1 MVGSTISRL
10 FRRRERL
17 AEHIRRKR
25 LTPAHFDEHRGT
37 DLETSRRLDIC
48 SLQDHLQSRSIS
60 RALICQRLFRLQVQ
74 LPSEAG
80 RRAAAA
86 EPLGSDTAARCRGRS
101 IHLLNWFQAAVVAHI
116 DLKPICKLWQHRSV
130 GCCCTMSSRRLSRRT
145 LLPLLQPS

>member
-1 MVGSTISRL
+1 MAGSTIRTT
-10 FRRRERL
+10 RAERK
-17 AEHIRRKR
+17 ATTTHEHIRRKR
-25 LTPAHFDEHRGT
+25 LTPAHVDEHRGT

-60 RALICQRLFRLQVQ
+60 RALICQRLFRLQ

-101 IHLLNWFQAAVVAHI
+101 LHLLSWFQAAVAARI
-116 DLKPICKLWQHRSV
+116 DLKPICKLWQHRSA
-130 GCCCTMSSRRLSRRT
+130 GCCCTMSSRHLSRRT